1 MFVCSSLC
9 VRPWNDVLLVS
20 VMKGQNVSG
29 VRKDKGK
36 KDVLAEQISVI
47 LLRTELLQHQR
58 RFVYVNSF
66 TLLCVD
72 SCLTVLFLSAGTES
86 CVDIYESSRQTTLHS
101 EYMHRFLCFSFQQ
114 SAFCAIVMSVHDLKT

>member
-47 LLRTELLQHQR
+47 LLRTELLQRQG
-58 RFVYVNSF
+58 RFVYVNSS

-72 SCLTVLFLSAGTES
+72 SCLTSVLFLSAGTES
-86 CVDIYESSRQTTLHS
+86 CVDIYESSRQTTSHS
-101 EYMHRFLCFSFQQ
+101 EYMHMFLC
-114 SAFCAIVMSVHDLKT
+114 LTG

>member
-86 CVDIYESSRQTTLHS
+86 CVDIYESSRQTTPHS

-114 SAFCAIVMSVHDLKT
+114 SAFCVVVMLVHDLKT